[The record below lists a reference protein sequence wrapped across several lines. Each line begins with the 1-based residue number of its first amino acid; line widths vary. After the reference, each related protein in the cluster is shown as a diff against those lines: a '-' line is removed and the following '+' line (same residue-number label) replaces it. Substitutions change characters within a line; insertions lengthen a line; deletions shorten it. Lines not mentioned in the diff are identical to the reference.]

1 MPEAHVEA
9 STTGSAILASLL
21 LKLGLYGCLIFL
33 ICMLPLATV
42 FFKKYVLSLAL
53 VGIIYASGATM
64 SQQDLKRVIAYSSV
78 AHMNAAVLGLF
89 SLTPSGIAGAF
100 LIMLAHGIVSPAL
113 FFCIGILSDRHHTRL
128 IKHYSGL
135 VQVMPMFTICFLFF
149 ILGNM
154 SFPGTANFIGEFL
167 IFVGV
172 FRDNT

>member
-21 LKLGLYGCLIFL
+21 LKLGLYGCLLFL
-33 ICMLPLATV
+33 ICMFPQGTIYFQKRVLLLA
-42 FFKKYVLSLAL
+42 A
-53 VGIIYASGATM
+53 VGILYASGATM
-64 SQQDLKRVIAYSSV
+64 FQQDLKRIIAYSSV

-89 SLTPSGIAGAF
+89 SLTHSGIEGAF
-100 LIMLAHGIVSPAL
+100 FIMLAHGIVSPAL
-113 FFCIGILSDRHHTRL
+113 FFCIGILSDRYHTRL

-135 VQVMPMFTICFLFF
+135 VQVMPMFTVFFVFF